1 MNAQYALDL
10 ALTTAQLS
18 VTSVALKIVIKCA
31 PKLVTLVQD
40 LV

>member
-1 MNAQYALDL
+1 MNARYALDL

-18 VTSVALKIVIKCA
+18 VISVALKIAIKCA
-31 PKLVTLVQD
+31 PKLVILVQD